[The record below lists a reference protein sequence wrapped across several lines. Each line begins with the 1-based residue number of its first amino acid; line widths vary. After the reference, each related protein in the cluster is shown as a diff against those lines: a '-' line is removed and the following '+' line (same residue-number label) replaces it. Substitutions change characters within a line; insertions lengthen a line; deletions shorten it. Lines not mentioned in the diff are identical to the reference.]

1 MAKTQYVKSLAHK
14 AMAGTAVHTYHK
26 TCVQS
31 YVTHTIG
38 HKFTVSQM
46 RIETLLIACREICLL
61 LLVDSCSS
69 QRSDST
75 RYKWNRTD
83 ICGVLRWNLARLD
96 EGKWKCSK
104 QTSSQCLHTGPLSFT
119 PLEPLDHCEQTF
131 TLHPPLLEC
140 VWGGK
145 LGVYNMC
152 IQHMWRGAQVSTTC
166 F

>member
-75 RYKWNRTD
+75 RYKWNHTD
-83 ICGVLRWNLARLD
+83 TAVFSGEIWQDSMRASESVASKHLPSAYILDRCHLLHWNHWTIVNKHLLFILH
-96 EGKWKCSK
+96 CS
-104 QTSSQCLHTGPLSFT
+104 SV
-119 PLEPLDHCEQTF
+119 
-131 TLHPPLLEC
+131 C
-140 VWGGK
+140 VGQIRR
-145 LGVYNMC
+145 
-152 IQHMWRGAQVSTTC
+152 IQHVYTTYVEGGTS
-166 F
+166 